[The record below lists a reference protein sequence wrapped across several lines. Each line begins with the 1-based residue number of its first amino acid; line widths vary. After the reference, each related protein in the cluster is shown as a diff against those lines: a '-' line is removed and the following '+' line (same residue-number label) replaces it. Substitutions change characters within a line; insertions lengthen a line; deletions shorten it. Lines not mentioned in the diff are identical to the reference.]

1 MPTISQRCEYPF
13 EQQHLNKLR
22 ETAEKGVEDK
32 QDNLL
37 HACVSARLRGADFPT
52 IWRDM
57 LMNHPLV
64 ESLPIQQ
71 LIANEPVLEIH
82 LITGKRLVFGSKGF
96 SIR

>member
-1 MPTISQRCEYPF
+1 M
-13 EQQHLNKLR
+13 K
-22 ETAEKGVEDK
+22 DK

-37 HACVSARLRGADFPT
+37 RACVSARLQGADFPT

-64 ESLPIQQ
+64 GSLPIQQ
-71 LIANEPVLEIH
+71 LIADEPVLEVK
-82 LITGKRLVFGSKGF
+82 LITGKWLVFGSKGF